1 MNSASLMSS
10 TAGPLEGSVAL
21 VTGGAR
27 DIGAAI
33 VRTLSAQGAAVVINT
48 AHNMSRAESLAAEL
62 RESGA
67 RALAVQADVTDAAA
81 IDDMLAR
88 VRDIMGA
95 TIHILVNNAGGLV
108 ARKTMEA
115 MDVAFWREVIDLN
128 LTSVFAV
135 TKAVLPMMADGGAIV
150 NLSSLA
156 ARDGG
161 GGGALAYSSAKGAVL
176 TFTRGLAKELAPRR
190 IRVNCVSPGLI
201 ATTFHDTFTAPA
213 VRQAVAG
220 RTAVGREGS
229 AQDVAN
235 AVAFLASPSAAYIT
249 GESLEI
255 NGGLYFV

>member
-1 MNSASLMSS
+1 MSDS
-10 TAGPLEGSVAL
+10 MSRPLENTVAL

-48 AHNMSRAESLAAEL
+48 AHSMARAEALAAEL
-62 RESGA
+62 EGA
-67 RALAVQADVTDAAA
+67 GGRALAVQADVTDPAA
-81 IDDMLAR
+81 IDQMLSR
-88 VRDIMGA
+88 VRDAFGA
-95 TIHILVNNAGGLV
+95 TIHVLVNNAGGLV
-108 ARKTMEA
+108 ARKTMDA
-115 MDVAFWREVIDLN
+115 MDLAFWREVIDLN

-135 TKAVLPMMADGGAIV
+135 TKAVLPMMPDGGAIV

-235 AVAFLASPSAAYIT
+235 AVAFLASSASAYIT